1 MPLGHLSRVLLVVAS
16 CAAISVYAQTA
27 DRVVPTDEV
36 KTRVV
41 VRENA
46 SGTSDDRGSLRPGES
61 AELLGSVP
69 NWYRVRLTNGVEGF
83 VSKRWTRILSAGAPT
98 PVGGPSFTVDVV
110 DVGTGLGVLVR
121 GPDFTLVY
129 DGGSNDDQALGDDN
143 RMLAFIRE
151 VAPTLTTIDHVILSH
166 PHTDHVLLLPDLFA
180 NYEVRHV
187 WDSGRVNDICGY
199 RAFIEA
205 VRTEPGVAYHTAVQ
219 NGGTRNYTFTEK
231 QCGEGGGKLPA
242 VTLPVRL
249 SAVID
254 NAPVQLGQAAS
265 MTMLYA
271 DGGNHG
277 SFNEN
282 SLVVRLDLG
291 TRRILLMGDAEAG
304 GRKSPSVA
312 PSTSSIEGTLLAC
325 CLQGIAADV
334 LIVAHHGSRTSSR
347 TAFLDGVMAS
357 TFVVS
362 SGPMKYQTVV
372 LPDGDVIA
380 ELGTRGQLFRTD
392 VNDAACRTAT
402 TKIGPDADD
411 RPGGCNN
418 VRLSLSPTGVSTD
431 YFRGPN

>member
-1 MPLGHLSRVLLVVAS
+1 MSLDRLLRFLLVVVS
-16 CAAISVYAQTA
+16 VTAISLHAQTA

-41 VRENA
+41 VRANA
-46 SGTSDDRGSLRPGES
+46 SGTSDDRGSLRPSES

-83 VSKRWTRILSAGAPT
+83 VSKRWTRILSAAPPT
-98 PVGGPSFTVDVV
+98 PAGGPSFTLDVV

-121 GPDFTLVY
+121 GPDFALVY
-129 DGGSNDDQALGDDN
+129 DAGSNDDQALGDSN

-151 VAPTLTTIDHVILSH
+151 VAPALTTIDHVILSH

-180 NYEVRHV
+180 NYAVRHV

-231 QCGEGGGKLPA
+231 QCGGGAGKLPA
-242 VTLPVRL
+242 VTLPVSL
-249 SAVID
+249 STVID

-265 MTMLYA
+265 MTMLHA

-291 TRRILLMGDAEAG
+291 TRRILLMGDGEAG
-304 GRKSPSVA
+304 GRQSPSVPPTA
-312 PSTSSIEGTLLAC
+312 SSVEGTLLAC

-334 LIVAHHGSRTSSR
+334 LIVGHHGSRTSSR
-347 TAFLDGVMAS
+347 TAFLNGVMAS

-362 SGPMKYQTVV
+362 SGPTKYQTVV

-380 ELGTRGQLFRTD
+380 ELGPRGQLFRTD
-392 VNDAACRTAT
+392 LNDAACRTAT
-402 TKIGPDADD
+402 NKTGPDADD
-411 RPGGCNN
+411 RPGGCTNIR
-418 VRLSLSPTGVSTD
+418 VSVSSAGVSTSILP
-431 YFRGPN
+431 GSP

>member
-1 MPLGHLSRVLLVVAS
+1 MSLGRFLSVLCVCVWAT
-16 CAAISVYAQTA
+16 AAISSQTA
-27 DRVVPTDEV
+27 DRVTPTDEV

-41 VRENA
+41 VRA
-46 SGTSDDRGSLRPGES
+46 SASSQTNDVGSLRPGES

-69 NWYRVRLTNGVEGF
+69 NWHRVRLTDGVEGF
-83 VSKRWTRILSAGAPT
+83 VSKRWTRIISEAPA
-98 PVGGPSFTVDVV
+98 PGGPTFIVDVV
-110 DVGTGLGVLVR
+110 DVGTGLAVFVR

-129 DGGSNDDQALGDDN
+129 DAGSNDDQALGDDN
-143 RMLAFIRE
+143 RMLAFMRSA
-151 VAPTLTTIDHVILSH
+151 APSLTRIDHVVLSH

-180 NYEVRHV
+180 EYEVGEV

-231 QCGEGGGKLPA
+231 QCGGDGGKLPA
-242 VTLPVRL
+242 VTLPVSL
-249 SAVID
+249 STVID
-254 NAPVQLGQAAS
+254 NAPIPLGEAAS
-265 MTMLYA
+265 MTVLYA

-304 GRKSPSVA
+304 GRQSPSV
-312 PSTSSIEGTLLAC
+312 PPTMSSIEGTLLAC

-334 LIVAHHGSRTSSR
+334 LIVGHHGSRTSSR
-347 TAFLDGVMAS
+347 TAFLDGVQAS

-362 SGPMKYQTVV
+362 SGPTKYQTVV

-380 ELGTRGQLFRTD
+380 ELGLRGQLFRTD

-402 TKIGPDADD
+402 TKTGPDADD
-411 RPGGCNN
+411 RPGGCTNIR
-418 VRLSLSPTGVSTD
+418 VSVSSTGISTGI
-431 YFRGPN
+431 FSGP

>member
-1 MPLGHLSRVLLVVAS
+1 MQLARLLRVLLVLVAT
-16 CAAISVYAQTA
+16 AAISLHAQTA
-27 DRVVPTDEV
+27 DHVVPTDEV

-46 SGTSDDRGSLRPGES
+46 SGTSDDRGSLRPGQS

-69 NWYRVRLTNGVEGF
+69 NWYRVRLANGVEGF
-83 VSKRWTRILSAGAPT
+83 VSKRWTRIVSAGAPT
-98 PVGGPSFTVDVV
+98 PAGGPSFTVDVV

-129 DGGSNDDQALGDDN
+129 DAGSNDDQALGDDN

-151 VAPTLTTIDHVILSH
+151 VAPTLTIIDHVVLSH

-205 VRTEPGVAYHTAVQ
+205 IRTEPGVAYHTAVQ
-219 NGGTRNYTFTEK
+219 NGGTRSYTFTEK
-231 QCGEGGGKLPA
+231 QCGSGAKLPQ
-242 VTLPVRL
+242 VILPVSL
-249 SAVID
+249 STIID

-265 MTMLYA
+265 MTILHA

-304 GRKSPSVA
+304 GRHSPSVLPA
-312 PSTSSIEGTLLAC
+312 SSSVEGKLLAC

-334 LIVAHHGSRTSSR
+334 LIVGHHGSRTSLR

-362 SGPMKYQTVV
+362 SGPTKYQTVV

-380 ELGTRGQLFRTD
+380 ELGLRGQLFRTD

-402 TKIGPDADD
+402 NKIGPDSDD
-411 RPGGCNN
+411 RPGGCTNIR
-418 VRLSLSPTGVSTD
+418 VSVSPTGVSTA
-431 YFRGPN
+431 FVGGPN